1 MYSRNFQEDRS
12 PCDRCVRHADFY
24 ARFLPVSYATLNI
37 RVGGSSI
44 VGSYRDDTGTIASSF
59 DDPIGCYFMASS
71 AT

>member
-1 MYSRNFQEDRS
+1 MTTACAMPIFC
-12 PCDRCVRHADFY
+12 PFFTAI
-24 ARFLPVSYATLNI
+24 PVSYLKLRDLEHTS